1 MSYFFLSYLQSPA
14 LNYSVASSDSE
25 PEVAAV
31 EGPEMEEE
39 EPAASQQLASLIEAV
54 SLTGEP
60 ATEDSVAGLKEEL
73 RLELDL
79 EQEESS
85 SSSSGHV
92 SSLTCMYFFLG
103 DRLETWQ
110 SGVLNLFK
118 FYLKDTTMVAAGA
131 VKEEEEEL
139 GPEQEELEPLL
150 VPQPAH
156 LAAVAQGAACLAAL
170 QDEVEGVLHP
180 PAAVNAAAAVAAVVE
195 PVVADESVMVL
206 AERRA
211 TRSTKPVLAGPLP
224 PASRRNKKKN

>member
-1 MSYFFLSYLQSPA
+1 
-14 LNYSVASSDSE
+14 
-25 PEVAAV
+25 
-31 EGPEMEEE
+31 
-39 EPAASQQLASLIEAV
+39 
-54 SLTGEP
+54 
-60 ATEDSVAGLKEEL
+60 VAGLKEEL

-92 SSLTCMYFFLG
+92 SSLTCMYWFLG
-103 DRLETWQ
+103 DRLESWQ
-110 SGVLNLFK
+110 SGVLNLFNS
-118 FYLKDTTMVAAGA
+118 YLKDTTMVAAGGA
-131 VKEEEEEL
+131 VKVEEEEL
-139 GPEQEELEPLL
+139 EPEEEELEPFLA
-150 VPQPAH
+150 PQPAH
-156 LAAVAQGAACLAAL
+156 LAAVAQGLASLVAL
-170 QDEVEGVLHP
+170 QDEVEGALHP